1 MAPWKY
7 RVIAAFELADRNF
20 KRHSAGRREFPH
32 CCLALQERALRSTA
46 APPAGGYASPGLC
59 TRAPHGAAWTGCAGW
74 GRAVGGPT
82 EGRPRE
88 RRFWESWGNGT
99 PCG

>member
-46 APPAGGYASPGLC
+46 APPAGGYA
-59 TRAPHGAAWTGCAGW
+59 
-74 GRAVGGPT
+74 T

-88 RRFWESWGNGT
+88 RRFWESWGDGT
-99 PCG
+99 PCGSLLTPSRDTASLSRATAG